1 MSKTFLVQVLVS
13 IVVDT
18 DNAESAAEY
27 AESLLYDDE
36 YTIDDV
42 MQPRIWNPKTNE
54 WDDTEQEC
62 K

>member
-1 MSKTFLVQVLVS
+1 MSNTFLVQVMVS

-18 DNAESAAEY
+18 DDAESAAEY
-27 AESLLYDDE
+27 AQSLLVDDD

-42 MQPRIWNPKTNE
+42 MQPRIWNPKTNKWE
-54 WDDTEQEC
+54 DTEQET

>member
-1 MSKTFLVQVLVS
+1 MSNTFLVKIVVS

-18 DNAESAAEY
+18 DDAESAAEY
-27 AESLLYDDE
+27 AESLLYDDD

-42 MQPRIWNPKTNE
+42 IQPLIWNPKTNE
-54 WDDTEQEC
+54 WDATEQEC